1 MTDQYFQNL
10 INRVNG
16 RLEKKTDYRI
26 FFEVSGKNVL
36 ELAEVDDRNQP
47 IGVRLQL
54 VFGNKQE
61 CIKALQVSDSL
72 LSIVQTKGKYE

>member
-10 INRVNG
+10 MNRVNG

-26 FFEVSGKNVL
+26 FYEVSGKNVL
-36 ELAEVDDRNQP
+36 ELCEVNDNGSP

-54 VFGNKQE
+54 VFGNKNE

-72 LSIVQTKGKYE
+72 LNIVMQKKRYE